1 MARNL
6 PLGAF
11 GTGTDIS
18 FDASVGK
25 AAASEL
31 GAITFPNAY
40 SISAASDG
48 YIYVGCSD
56 YVNTGDVYV
65 LTSAGTLH
73 DKFDSQGLNPVRAY

>member
-11 GTGTDIS
+11 VTDGTILP
-18 FDASVGK
+18 K
-25 AAASEL
+25 
-31 GAITFPNAY
+31 AY

-56 YVNTGDVYV
+56 YVTTGDVYV
-65 LTSAGTLH
+65 LTSSGTFH
-73 DKFDSQGLNPVRAY
+73 DKFDSQGLNPIRAY